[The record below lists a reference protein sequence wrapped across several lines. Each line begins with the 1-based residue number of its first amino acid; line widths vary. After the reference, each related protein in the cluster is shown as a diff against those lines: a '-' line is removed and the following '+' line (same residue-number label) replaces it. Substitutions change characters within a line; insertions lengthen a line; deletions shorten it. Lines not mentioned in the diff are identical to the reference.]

1 MFNVY
6 LNNGNQ
12 IPDEQ
17 ACYVI
22 AKDGVYLKKNLGIV
36 QSVTKVNEIS
46 FLDTIKEEAT
56 LNIEKLPAKYGGQI
70 LQFFKHVCNILHGS
84 EAIVLLYYNP
94 QTKDYKVISPEQI
107 VAGGTCDFVRKIS
120 MSMDGYHLVGDIHS
134 HGRGSAFHSGTDDS
148 DEKTGV
154 DGLHITFGFVDQD
167 EISISAS
174 VTVNGKRFIVEPEQY
189 LDGCKVAPDKYKTVS
204 PVRTYKMVGGKM
216 VEEKPKTYNNQYSYM
231 YRRFLFDV
239 SEEDRKYPDEWFE
252 NVEYKREAEKTPN
265 YRVVNAVTSVHQHS
279 YGNNKNWYDY
289 GYYDDY
295 DSWEDY
301 WNRQYEGIK
310 HPLNVGPA
318 SCKSIG
324 EGYVC
329 DRCPYKRKALQIE
342 TGRLDEEMTEMTPDD
357 GSAAWD
363 PTIDEMVEDQLTNDD
378 FLSAEPV
385 YDDLDDRTEDEIPEE
400 DLPPNLKGKPKSWIR
415 EWLGRLP
422 S

>member
-6 LNNGNQ
+6 LNNGDQ

-22 AKDGVYLKKNLGIV
+22 AKDGVYLKKNLGMIK
-36 QSVTKVNEIS
+36 SVTKVSQIS
-46 FLDTIKEEAT
+46 FLETIKEQAT
-56 LNIEKLPAKYGGQI
+56 LNIEKLPANYGAQVHE
-70 LQFFKHVCNILHGS
+70 FFKDVCLEHHGS
-84 EAIVLLYYNP
+84 EAIVLLYYN
-94 QTKDYKVISPEQI
+94 QETKDYKMVAPEQI
-107 VAGGTCDFVRKIS
+107 VAGGACDFVRKIS
-120 MSMDGYHLVGDIHS
+120 MTMDGYNLVGDIHS

-154 DGLHITFGFVDQD
+154 DGLHITFGFVDQN

-174 VTVNGKRFIVEPEQY
+174 ITVNGKRFQVEPEQY
-189 LDGCKVAPDKYKTVS
+189 LEGCIKPPEKVQTES
-204 PVRTYKMVGGKM
+204 PVKTFKMIGGKM
-216 VEEKPKTYNNQYSYM
+216 VEQPPTKYTNFNSYLKNR
-231 YRRFLFDV
+231 YIFDV
-239 SEEDRKYPDEWFE
+239 EDEDREYPAEWFL
-252 NVEYKREAEKTPN
+252 NVKYHRDVEKKTDYKDTNVA
-265 YRVVNAVTSVHQHS
+265 SQIS
-279 YGNNKNWYDY
+279 YGRWGGYFPGD
-289 GYYDDY
+289 YYDDF

-301 WNRQYEGIK
+301 WNYQYEGIK

-318 SCKSIG
+318 SCKTIG

-342 TGRLDEEMTEMTPDD
+342 TGRLDEEVTEPTPDD

-385 YDDLDDRTEDEIPEE
+385 QDDLDYRTEDEIPEE
-400 DLPPNLKGKPKSWIR
+400 DLPSNLKGKPKSWIR